1 MTAPVHQSF
10 VALRIPAFKALVACY
25 LLTMLADNIEH
36 VISYWVMFQ
45 KFHSPALGGFA
56 VISHWL
62 PFLVFSVPAGALA
75 DYVDP
80 RRLIQIGLVMFIGC
94 SLCWG
99 YLFLTDTLE
108 LWHAICL
115 LVVHGCSGVLW
126 QTATQIIL
134 YDVVGK
140 EKLPSGIRILAT
152 TRYLGLLGG
161 PAIGAMIML
170 ALGPE
175 LGILLNACFYLPNL
189 IWLIHAP
196 CGPKFRAAAIAIPRA
211 FRGLKDIRLTA
222 IEIRHEHKIRSMIFM
237 AGAASFFI
245 GNSYQAQMPGFAND
259 LGHGDPGIL
268 YSMLL
273 AADAAGALLGGLVLE
288 SRGGILKTSPK
299 TALILAILWCSSLLC
314 FALSSQYILSLIFLF
329 IGGFLELSFNSM
341 AQTIVQMNAP
351 FEIRGR
357 VIGLFNMS
365 AMGMRAGAGITV
377 GLMGGLIGIHWSL
390 AISSLCLILVTGAL
404 YRRFHERL

>member
-1 MTAPVHQSF
+1 MTSQIHQSF
-10 VALRIPAFKALVACY
+10 AALRIPAFRILVITF
-25 LLTMLADNIEH
+25 LLTMMADNIEH
-36 VISYWVMFQ
+36 VISYWMMFQ

-80 RRLIQIGLVMFIGC
+80 RRLIQIGLILFITC
-94 SLCWG
+94 SLSWG
-99 YLFLTDTLE
+99 YLFITDTLE
-108 LWHAICL
+108 LWEAVSL
-115 LVVHGCSGVLW
+115 LVLHGCSGVLW

-140 EKLPSGIRILAT
+140 ENLPSGIRILAT
-152 TRYLGLLGG
+152 TRYLGLLVG
-161 PAIGAMIML
+161 PAIGALIML
-170 ALGPE
+170 GAGPE
-175 LGILLNACFYLPNL
+175 FGIILNACFYLPNL
-189 IWLIHAP
+189 IWLINAP
-196 CGPKFRAAAIAIPRA
+196 CGPKFRTAVIAIPRA
-211 FRGLKDIRLTA
+211 FRGFKDIHLTA
-222 IEIRHEHKIRSMIFM
+222 KEIRQEHKITSMILM

-273 AADAAGALLGGLVLE
+273 AADAAGALIAGLILE
-288 SRGGILKTSPK
+288 SKGGILKTTPK
-299 TALILAILWCSSLLC
+299 TALVIAVLWCSSLLC
-314 FALSSQYILSLIFLF
+314 FALSKEYLLALVFLF
-329 IGGFLELSFNSM
+329 IGGFFELSFNSM
-341 AQTIVQMNAP
+341 AQTIVQLNAP
-351 FEIRGR
+351 LEIRGR

-365 AMGMRAGAGITV
+365 ALGMRAGAGITV

-390 AISSLCLILVTGAL
+390 AISALCLILVTSGL
-404 YRRFHERL
+404 FLRFQHRI